1 MKESTL
7 IKMQKDIQSLN
18 NLCNALA
25 TECMSLK
32 SSQTVVYQ
40 ILQKMPNFTEIV
52 QEINEQQL
60 EAQKEKAESTEEQ
73 T

>member
-1 MKESTL
+1 
-7 IKMQKDIQSLN
+7 
-18 NLCNALA
+18 
-25 TECMSLK
+25 MSLK

-73 T
+73 S